1 MSFKKITTDVLV
13 AIESRSGAWLKAGRW
28 LLVLLLLWA
37 LVHQLGQ
44 MTGSLGW
51 AAFWPDGGY
60 AHRWGFGVAAVL
72 LMFVNWSLEATKWH
86 YLMRAMGLT
95 LPLGEVWRA
104 VLAGISFSVITPNR
118 MGEYA
123 GRMLVVAPDDRW
135 VVALSSLA
143 GSWCQWMAFLSIGW
157 PSLWAWV
164 GRHYQWPA
172 AWVWPLALLGP
183 LAVWILTW
191 SWDYWRSHPMPGRLK
206 RIPLRPSWKTFLAP
220 VRSLKEISGH
230 QLRMAGLLASIRFG
244 VYCFQY
250 WLVLHFLGLNLDLAW
265 GFSGIAAIYMVQAGL
280 PLPPGAGL
288 LTRAELALMLWG
300 DGALAQAAILS
311 GTLLL
316 FVINLGLPAL
326 LGMWFIVKKS

>member
-1 MSFKKITTDVLV
+1 M
-13 AIESRSGAWLKAGRW
+13 
-28 LLVLLLLWA
+28 
-37 LVHQLGQ
+37 
-44 MTGSLGW
+44 
-51 AAFWPDGGY
+51 
-60 AHRWGFGVAAVL
+60 
-72 LMFVNWSLEATKWH
+72 
-86 YLMRAMGLT
+86 
-95 LPLGEVWRA
+95 
-104 VLAGISFSVITPNR
+104 
-118 MGEYA
+118 
-123 GRMLVVAPDDRW
+123 
-135 VVALSSLA
+135 
-143 GSWCQWMAFLSIGW
+143 
-157 PSLWAWV
+157 
-164 GRHYQWPA
+164 
-172 AWVWPLALLGP
+172 
-183 LAVWILTW
+183 
-191 SWDYWRSHPMPGRLK
+191 
-206 RIPLRPSWKTFLAP
+206 AP